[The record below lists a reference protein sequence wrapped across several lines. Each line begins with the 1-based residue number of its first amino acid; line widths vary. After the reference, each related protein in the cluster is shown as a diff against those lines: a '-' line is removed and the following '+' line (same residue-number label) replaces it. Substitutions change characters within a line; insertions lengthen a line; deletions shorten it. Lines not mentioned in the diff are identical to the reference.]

1 MSNDQLVLIG
11 GESTTGKS
19 ACLRNLKNPEGVM
32 YLNLETNKKLPFASR
47 FKEYNVTNPLQVQ
60 EALTKAE
67 SMPHIHTIVV
77 DSLTFM
83 LDQWKSQYLHTAKDT
98 QKAWANFAEF
108 FKTLMLQGVARSS
121 KNIVF
126 TAHTLTVLNEQTM
139 MMETKIPVQGSLKNN
154 GIEAF
159 FSTIVY
165 TKVLPVEMLKKYENP
180 HLTFSE
186 DEEEIGLKHVFQT
199 RLTKETVGDKIRSN
213 MGMWSKSET
222 YIDND
227 AQILLD
233 RLTEYYGE
241 AKQAA

>member
-1 MSNDQLVLIG
+1 MNDHLVLIG

-19 ACLRNLKNPEGVM
+19 ASLRNLRDPEGVA
-32 YLNLETNKKLPFASR
+32 YLNLEVNKKLPFPAK
-47 FKEYNVTNPLQVQ
+47 FKQVSVVDPLQV
-60 EALTKAE
+60 EAYISSISAKA
-67 SMPHIHTIVV
+67 SAHTIIV

-83 LDQWKSQYLHTAKDT
+83 LDAWKTMYLHKAKDT
-98 QKAWANFAEF
+98 QKAWGQFAEF
-108 FKTLMLQGVARSS
+108 FKELMQQTVASS
-121 KNIVF
+121 PKNIIF
-126 TAHTLTVLNEQTM
+126 TAHTLTKLNEQSM
-139 MMETKIPVQGSLKNN
+139 MMETCIPVQGSLKNN

-165 TKVLPVEMLKKYENP
+165 TKVLPVALLKQYENSN
-180 HLTFSE
+180 LTFTE

-213 MGMWSKSET
+213 MGMWDKNET

-233 RLTEYYGE
+233 RLTQYYG
-241 AKQAA
+241 